1 MTQKVEQLCGD
12 PLFQLN
18 LAIWLAQPI
27 PKSFSIRPIFY
38 ESGFSIYS
46 VGLLLALPPDLRLD
60 IKKHAL
66 DCQDGAKPDLILA
79 TDSRE
84 KLCILEC
91 KRASFGVGSSTAK
104 QSRTLM
110 LLSGPVVSEVMAVGQ
125 QVSAQGILVY
135 LTKTDQMIDLQKTLK
150 ELSREISVTKL
161 KTGEYGCLGIRS
173 NEKAILIEYFDEL
186 KTLMNFSDASPLE
199 IISLEDDAD
208 PRPLYFIPYDPSVFN
223 EQSEDEEKLCK
234 RILFERFLSHI
245 LSKIGS
251 SSVPSEVLF
260 TKEEILN
267 GVTFGIFS
275 IWDDNDAKKHIKKLL
290 RYFMNSLIMVLDQN
304 LKKFIEHDPQRGWI
318 FKLEIQ
324 EDHKEMIKQVSKFKP
339 EGMDLGNKMQPEL
352 FDDIEEF

>member
-1 MTQKVEQLCGD
+1 MIQKVEQLCGD

-27 PKSFSIRPIFY
+27 PRSFSIRPIFY

-46 VGLLLALPPDLRLD
+46 VGLLLALPPGLRLD

-79 TDSRE
+79 TDNRE

-91 KRASFGVGSSTAK
+91 KRASFGVDSSTAK

-110 LLSGPVVSEVMAVGQ
+110 LLSGPVVSEVMALGQ

-135 LTKTDQMIDLQKTLK
+135 LTKTDQMMNLQNTLK
-150 ELSREISVTKL
+150 ELSREINVMKL
-161 KTGEYGCLGIRS
+161 KTGEYDCLGIKS
-173 NEKAILIEYFDEL
+173 NEKAILIEYSDKL
-186 KTLMNFSDASPLE
+186 KRLMNFSDVSPLE

-234 RILFERFLSHI
+234 RILFERFLSHV

-267 GVTFGIFS
+267 GVTFGLYS

-290 RYFMNSLIMVLDQN
+290 RFFMDSLMNSSKLFFQN
-304 LKKFIEHDPQRGWI
+304 IITYQEERGWI
-318 FKLEIQ
+318 FKLENQ
-324 EDHKEMIKQVSKFKP
+324 EDYEEVIKQVGKFKP
-339 EGMDLGNKMQPEL
+339 ESMDLAKKKQLEL
-352 FDDIEEF
+352 FDE